1 MIPARFHVRFPC
13 SRKYAARA
21 RRSFTT
27 YLAGAGIDSR
37 AGDELESAV
46 GEAIANAIEHGYPKA
61 RWFQIRCQIRPDAVV
76 VEVEDDGVGFQ
87 ADRARPAAGHARGF
101 GFGIMRS
108 LVDELHILKNGRLI
122 RFTKLLPAAAQ
133 DDVAASL
140 ALMRTTTNDAE
151 KIAAASHSSAK
162 SSPGQARP
170 RPSPIQ

>member
-1 MIPARFHVRFPC
+1 MTPPRFHMRFPC
-13 SRKYAARA
+13 NRKYAARA
-21 RRSFTT
+21 RRSFTA

-37 AGDELESAV
+37 VQVELESAV

-61 RWFQIRCQIRPDAVV
+61 RWFEIRCEIRDDEVV

-87 ADRARPAAGHARGF
+87 ADPTQPPPGHVRGF

-122 RFTKLLPAAAQ
+122 RFTKLLPGPTQAE
-133 DDVAASL
+133 VTSSL
-140 ALMRTTTNDAE
+140 ALRRTATNDAK
-151 KIAAASHSSAK
+151 KIVAAGHSRAK
-162 SSPGQARP
+162 SSPAQATP